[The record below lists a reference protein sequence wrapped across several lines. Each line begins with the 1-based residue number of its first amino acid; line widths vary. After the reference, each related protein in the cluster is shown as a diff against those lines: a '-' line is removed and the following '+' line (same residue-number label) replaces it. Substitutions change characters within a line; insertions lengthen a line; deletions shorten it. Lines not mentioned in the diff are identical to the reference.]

1 MKRKT
6 FDRAFNWFYKK
17 VYNDIDWDKMLL
29 GKDPFS
35 IKNNF
40 KENFKK
46 KSIVETK
53 YTLFSTF
60 LSWSFENDDWK
71 VVKQHE
77 ATKLVFRIHFKNNGD
92 KRLIKRYFV
101 KINWNEHL

>member
-1 MKRKT
+1 MKKKT
-6 FDRAFNWFYKK
+6 FDRAFNWFKK
-17 VYNDIDWDKMLL
+17 KAIENKHGLL
-29 GKDPFS
+29 LSFT
-35 IKNNF
+35 KNLQNSF

-46 KSIVETK
+46 KSSLTIKGITHNQFV
-53 YTLFSTF
+53 
-60 LSWSFENDDWK
+60 SWSFENDDWK

-77 ATKLVFRIHFKNNGD
+77 ATKLVFRIHFKNNDGR